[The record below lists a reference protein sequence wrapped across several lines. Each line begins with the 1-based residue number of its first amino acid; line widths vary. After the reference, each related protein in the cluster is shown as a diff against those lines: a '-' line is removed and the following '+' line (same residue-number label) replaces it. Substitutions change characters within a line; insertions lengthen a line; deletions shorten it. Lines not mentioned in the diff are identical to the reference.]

1 MLKSFY
7 DYRLRFCDAC
17 FYIWEQEWMVSVC
30 PRCQHTLSMMYP
42 MPEEFSRRF
51 DTVETPYA
59 WRLIVGELHAYMLEN
74 FGSNINNKWRQPLAW
89 LGY

>member
-1 MLKSFY
+1 
-7 DYRLRFCDAC
+7 
-17 FYIWEQEWMVSVC
+17 MVTVC
-30 PRCQHTLSMMYP
+30 PRCRHQLTMMYP
-42 MPEEFSRRF
+42 MPEEFSDRL

-74 FGSNINNKWRQPLAW
+74 FGCNIKAKWKQPLAW